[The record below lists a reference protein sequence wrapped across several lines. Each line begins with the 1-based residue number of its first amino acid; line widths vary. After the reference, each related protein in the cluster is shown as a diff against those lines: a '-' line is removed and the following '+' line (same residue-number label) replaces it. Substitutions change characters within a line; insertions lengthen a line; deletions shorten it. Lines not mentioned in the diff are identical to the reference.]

1 MGKHYTRPEGE
12 NKRVVTVSSKKRLW
26 IVVAVGILAAAAAG
40 AIYVHHLRRPLPP
53 MAGASA
59 SAPPDLIS
67 LLPPGAPVVA
77 YIDVAALRKLQNS
90 PLAAMLGLV
99 GPDPKQDRDYRDF
112 VAGTGF
118 DYTRD
123 LDTAAIALWPTAL
136 LTPNGGLGANQAL
149 AVADGRF
156 DQAKIEAYALRTGEL
171 TMRGTQKIYVVPGN
185 PATSFRFLS
194 ATRILLTTG
203 ETLSILAPV
212 RSAKENEAM
221 RARIK
226 RVAGAPI
233 FAAARTD
240 MLPPTFYDSFKN
252 APQLETLARS
262 VRGLTLAGQPQ
273 GDRIDMALDAECDSL
288 PHAAELATLIDTF
301 RMFGAV
307 ALSDPKT
314 RGQITKEQAAFL
326 AALESQVKVRHQD
339 HWVRMTLAVTPEM
352 LGVTNST
359 HAELR

>member
-1 MGKHYTRPEGE
+1 VTVAGR
-12 NKRVVTVSSKKRLW
+12 KRVW
-26 IVVAVGILAAAAAG
+26 VALAAVILAAVAAG
-40 AIYVHHLRRPLPP
+40 ALYVYHLRRPLPP
-53 MAGASA
+53 IAGASA
-59 SAPPDLIS
+59 SAPPDLMS
-67 LLPPGAPVVA
+67 LLPPNAPVVA
-77 YIDVAALRKLQNS
+77 YIDVAALRKLQSS

-99 GPDPKQDRDYRDF
+99 GPDPKEDRDYREF

-123 LDTAAIALWPTAL
+123 LDTAVIAVWPTAL
-136 LTPNGGLGANQAL
+136 LTPGGGLGTNQAV

-156 DQAKIEAYALRTGEL
+156 DQSKIAAYALRTGRL
-171 TMRGTQKIYVVPGN
+171 TMREGHNIYVVPGN

-212 RSAKENEAM
+212 AGAKENDAM
-221 RARIK
+221 RSRIK
-226 RVAGAPI
+226 RVAAAPI

-240 MLPPTFYDSFKN
+240 MLPPAFYDSFKN
-252 APQLETLARS
+252 APELGTLARS
-262 VRGLTLAGQPQ
+262 VTGLTLAGEPQ

-288 PHAAELATLIDTF
+288 PHAAALATLIDTF
-301 RMFGAV
+301 RMFGSV

-314 RGQITKEQAAFL
+314 RGQMTKEQAAFL
-326 AALESQVKVRHQD
+326 AALASQVKVTHQD

-352 LGVTNST
+352 LGVTNPT
-359 HAELR
+359 HAQLR